1 MDLDTDATNH
11 MCYSL
16 DFFDSYESRGVPLHL
31 QLLDGTNALVTH
43 AGKASFSLD
52 FLLEKVI
59 YVQSFKFNFLSI
71 RQLTESNR

>member
-1 MDLDTDATNH
+1 

-43 AGKASFSLD
+43 TGKASFSLD
-52 FLLEKVI
+52 FLLEKS
-59 YVQSFKFNFLSI
+59 YLRSKF
-71 RQLTESNR
+71 